1 MGRKITIVL
10 ISLSA
15 KTLCTTEHTRQEL
28 SLRTALLGKKTGINH
43 LATLIRLNWTH
54 FPSLVLLFALHIY
67 HFAPATPN
75 SLLPCHSVCLNVH
88 FNCIH
93 HFKSICLPWQQEL
106 TYTRKPVQELTKF
119 NPILYG
125 QRATS

>member
-1 MGRKITIVL
+1 M
-10 ISLSA
+10 A
-15 KTLCTTEHTRQEL
+15 KNGERHSVQQSIQDKSWAYEQLYV
-28 SLRTALLGKKTGINH
+28 AKKPGINH
-43 LATLIRLNWTH
+43 SVTLIRLNWSH
-54 FPSLVLLFALHIY
+54 FTSLVLLFALHIY

-75 SLLPCHSVCLNVH
+75 SLLPCHSVCFDVH